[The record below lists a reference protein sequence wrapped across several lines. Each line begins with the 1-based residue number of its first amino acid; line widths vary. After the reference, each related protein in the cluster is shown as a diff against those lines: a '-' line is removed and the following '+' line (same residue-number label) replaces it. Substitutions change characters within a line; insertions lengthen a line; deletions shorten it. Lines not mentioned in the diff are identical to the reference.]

1 MVRQTNTP
9 LNPRASFKRWWR
21 HALYLPWR
29 TQHYFTTSQV
39 EQIEQ
44 AVGVAELG
52 HPGEIMVIIE
62 GSLPLRQAYC
72 LDSRQRAVDLFSLFK
87 VWDTQYNSGML
98 LYVNICDRQV
108 ELLADRGIDQWVAPE
123 HWQTICDQVI
133 SEFKQAKYAQ
143 GVLAG
148 VQLIG
153 QTLQAF
159 YTLQVEDKGNERANR
174 PILI

>member
-1 MVRQTNTP
+1 MVKQTATQLSP
-9 LNPRASFKRWWR
+9 IPSFKRWWK

-29 TQHYFTTSQV
+29 TKSYFTSNQL

-62 GSLPLRQAYC
+62 GNLPLRQAYWV
-72 LDSRQRAVDLFSLFK
+72 DSHQRALDLFSLFK

-98 LYVNICDRQV
+98 LYVNICEHHL
-108 ELLADRGIDQWVAPE
+108 ELLADRGIHQFVAPE
-123 HWQTICDQVI
+123 HWQTICDQVLA
-133 SEFKQAKYAQ
+133 EFKQEKYGE

-159 YTLQVEDKGNERANR
+159 YTLQVEDSGNERANR

>member
-1 MVRQTNTP
+1 
-9 LNPRASFKRWWR
+9 
-21 HALYLPWR
+21 
-29 TQHYFTTSQV
+29 
-39 EQIEQ
+39 
-44 AVGVAELG
+44 VGVAELG

-62 GSLPLRQAYC
+62 GNLPLRQAYC